1 MECLFCKIIN
11 KEIKSNLLYEDN
23 DLIAFLDIDPQS
35 PIHFLIVPKK
45 HIETILDLRDENIE
59 LIGKIHILAKELAIK
74 QGIDKNGFRM
84 VLNCKEDGGQAVFHL
99 HFHILGGRR
108 MGWPPG

>member
-1 MECLFCKIIN
+1 MECLFCKIIS
-11 KEIKSNLLYEDN
+11 KEIKSDLLYEDN
-23 DLIAFLDIDPQS
+23 DIIAFLDIDPQS
-35 PIHFLIVPKK
+35 PVHFLIVPKK
-45 HIETILDLRDENIE
+45 HIETILDLRDEDIE

-74 QGIDKNGFRM
+74 QGISKNGFRM